1 MDTGSSR
8 RVCGALTIG
17 WLLLFAATALP
28 GEGDQAAEKGAK
40 PVLLVDARDARDGR
54 NLTGLICALV
64 QPPDED
70 AYAQFEGS
78 SYTGPRRPRSGD
90 VLLVYRRGYDLGR
103 VVLTGKERG
112 VAVRLAP
119 ARHSGV
125 FVIEG
130 EGADALMARRGLKLQ
145 ILLKSTRRRRPG
157 AVRDSYVLRPEGK
170 RITLTW
176 GEGMHLVPLAE
187 ADEGILWPLMRGPDP
202 GEEVVL
208 HYDRGR
214 LVSVVR
220 DPARPA
226 AAPFVECFPD
236 LLWTPPVSPEQV
248 NAWRWHLNG
257 PGWLRKSFAQGD
269 PQLRLVPDVP
279 FHLFLLSDGEWIY
292 RHAPAGAEKLDLRN
306 PFALRPISVRP
317 RLDGKPIRSG
327 TILAPGRLD
336 LYTVSAVA
344 ERGRMAAGLTFE
356 VPTDREWP
364 EISLPTAAWLTA
376 WHPEEGL
383 AHLAWK
389 PDGTAEGSAYRG
401 LVVVSAPTGWSG
413 SGYVS
418 LYPVWKGAGGLQTT
432 PPDKDLRRALEG
444 GRSVG
449 FRGVAP
455 GRYAVDIRVRLI
467 HAKSGVE
474 REVGRVAEFDVTEKR
489 PVVDVSMFR

>member
-1 MDTGSSR
+1 MDTGSQR
-8 RVCGALTIG
+8 RACAAFTIG

-28 GEGDQAAEKGAK
+28 GEGDSREGPGGT
-40 PVLLVDARDARDGR
+40 PVLRIDARDAESGQP
-54 NLTGLICALV
+54 LTGLICALV

-78 SYTGPRRPRSGD
+78 SYAGRRRPLSGD
-90 VLLVYRRGYDLGR
+90 VLLVYRRGYDLAR
-103 VVLTGKERG
+103 VVLTGGETG
-112 VAVRLAP
+112 VAVRLTSAS
-119 ARHSGV
+119 HSGA
-125 FVIEG
+125 FVIKG
-130 EGADALMARRGLKLQ
+130 EGADALLARRGLVLR
-145 ILLKSTRRRRPG
+145 ILLKSTLRRRPG
-157 AVRDSYVLRPEGK
+157 AVRDSYLLRPEVK
-170 RITLTW
+170 RIAVNW
-176 GEGMHLVPLAE
+176 GEGMHLTPMAE

-214 LVSVVR
+214 LLSVVR
-220 DPARPA
+220 DPARSRT
-226 AAPFVECFPD
+226 APFVECFPD
-236 LLWTPPVSPEQV
+236 LLWTPTAPPEQV
-248 NAWRWHLNG
+248 NAWRWYLNG
-257 PGWLRKSFAQGD
+257 PGWLRESFARND
-269 PQLRLVPDVP
+269 PAVRLVPDVS
-279 FHLFLLSDGEWIY
+279 FHLFLLSEGEWIY
-292 RHAPAGAEKLDLRN
+292 RHAPAGSEELDLRN
-306 PFALRPISVRP
+306 PFALRPISARP

-327 TILAPGRLD
+327 TVLAPGRLD
-336 LYTVSAVA
+336 LYTASAVA

-356 VPTDREWP
+356 VPTDGEWP

-401 LVVVSAPTGWSG
+401 LVVISAPAGWTG

-418 LYPVWKGAGGLQTT
+418 MYPVWKGAGGLQTT
-432 PPDKDLRRALEG
+432 PPDKELRRTLEG

-455 GRYAVDIRVRLI
+455 GRYAANIRVHLV
-467 HAKSGVE
+467 HGKSGVQ
-474 REVGRVAEFDVTEKR
+474 REVGRVTEFDVTESK